1 MADAI
6 ERRHRIGQEQH
17 RERDQQ
23 QISGNAQNV
32 LAQFKV
38 LTPIWLI
45 FTGLFKGSKRQAPQ
59 GSGIDEGF
67 AINDCPANFR
77 LGAILDDG
85 YD

>member
-1 MADAI
+1 
-6 ERRHRIGQEQH
+6 
-17 RERDQQ
+17 
-23 QISGNAQNV
+23 